1 MYTCVA
7 DKSTVPNWLFPFADA
22 ACSITSCS
30 SFAAIWRLKS
40 FIFRKPKTVTA
51 EFTCTVPDYP
61 DVSVSI
67 PWNSVPAIEDF
78 RLTLKVSF
86 VAADGV

>member
-1 MYTCVA
+1 MIYSIVA
-7 DKSTVPNWLFPFADA
+7 AKSTVPNLRLPFAEA
-22 ACSITSCS
+22 ICTIARHS

-40 FIFRKPKTVTA
+40 FIFRKLKPVTP

-78 RLTLKVSF
+78 WLTLKVKIF
-86 VAADGV
+86 VALV